1 MGTLRNQMTDAMKLR
16 RFSPRTQQSYL
27 AAVTALANY
36 YHAPPDQLDF
46 EKIKAYL
53 LHLTVERALS
63 WSTCNVAV
71 SAFRFFYSEVLGWE
85 KVCLPLPPCKKPKTL
100 PVIFSRQELERLFAC
115 AGSPKYRVLLLT
127 TYAAGLRVSEV
138 VNLKP
143 ADIDSGRQMVRVEQ
157 AKGAKRPLCVL
168 PAYSKNS
175 GSTGNSTGLTPG
187 SSRALEIASA
197 SWPAAWRSRSTTRP
211 NAGLGS
217 PTVTARTCCVT
228 ALPRTC
234 SKPAWTCALFSRS
247 WAIPLSLPPCVT
259 CRSEALMR
267 SRICWTCSRYQ
278 RPSLRNRERFRTM
291 SLVQQQQAAGGK
303 RSPELADIFRA
314 YGQSYRQ
321 AQALPRA
328 QLKVMHAIESCRT
341 AALGGHLQQ
350 CDSCGYQ
357 QPAYNSCRNRHC
369 PKCGSLAK
377 AQWLED
383 RKADLLPVGYFHLV
397 FTLPHELN
405 PLLLVN
411 KKVLCDSL
419 FKAVSQTLLE
429 FGRTHLG
436 GSLGFICV
444 LHTWDQ
450 TLRDHFH
457 LHCLIPGGALSF
469 DGSQWI
475 AARQTFL
482 FSVKALSLVF
492 RGKFIDLI
500 EQTFIKE
507 QLQFPGR
514 SAPLA
519 QPDAFADLVCS
530 LRQKPWVVY
539 AKRPFS
545 SPRKSSTTWA
555 ATLSG

>member
-1 MGTLRNQMTDAMKLR
+1 MPL
-16 RFSPRTQQSYL
+16 TQQEQ
-27 AAVTALANY
+27 T
-36 YHAPPDQLDF
+36 
-46 EKIKAYL
+46 
-53 LHLTVERALS
+53 
-63 WSTCNVAV
+63 
-71 SAFRFFYSEVLGWE
+71 
-85 KVCLPLPPCKKPKTL
+85 
-100 PVIFSRQELERLFAC
+100 
-115 AGSPKYRVLLLT
+115 AGS
-127 TYAAGLRVSEV
+127 
-138 VNLKP
+138 
-143 ADIDSGRQMVRVEQ
+143 
-157 AKGAKRPLCVL
+157 
-168 PAYSKNS
+168 
-175 GSTGNSTGLTPG
+175 
-187 SSRALEIASA
+187 
-197 SWPAAWRSRSTTRP
+197 
-211 NAGLGS
+211 
-217 PTVTARTCCVT
+217 
-228 ALPRTC
+228 
-234 SKPAWTCALFSRS
+234 
-247 WAIPLSLPPCVT
+247 
-259 CRSEALMR
+259 
-267 SRICWTCSRYQ
+267 
-278 RPSLRNRERFRTM
+278 
-291 SLVQQQQAAGGK
+291 K

-321 AQALPRA
+321 AHPLPRS
-328 QLKVMHAIESCRT
+328 QLKVMRAIESCRT

-405 PLLLVN
+405 PLMLVN
-411 KKVLCDSL
+411 KKLLCDIL

-469 DGSQWI
+469 DGTQWI
-475 AARQTFL
+475 AARQNFL

-492 RGKFIDLI
+492 RGKFLALL
-500 EQTFIKE
+500 EQAFVKA
-507 QLQFPGR
+507 QFQFPGR
-514 SAPLA
+514 TAALA
-519 QPDAFADLVCS
+519 EPAAFTALVHA

-545 SPRKSSTTWA
+545 SPEKVLDYLGRYTQRVALSNNRILSLADSAEGPQVTFSYRDRKDGNRTRTMTLHADEFIRRFLLHVLPQGFMRIRHFGFLANRSRKQKLDRCRVLLDLQQPSLTGKKSARQLMLEVTGFDLARCPACRVGTLVILAQLPAIEVAPYSTRAPPLDSS
-555 ATLSG
+555 